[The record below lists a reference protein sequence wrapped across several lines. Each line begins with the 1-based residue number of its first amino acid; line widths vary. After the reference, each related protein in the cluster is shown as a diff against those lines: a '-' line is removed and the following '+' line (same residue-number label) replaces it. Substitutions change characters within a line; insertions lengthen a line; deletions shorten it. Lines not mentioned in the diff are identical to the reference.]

1 MRDELAYPGRVA
13 EPVGTIASLWR
24 YPVKS
29 MRGEE
34 LTSSAAD
41 ERGLAG
47 DRRWALI
54 DAETGKVVSAKR
66 PARWSVMLQCAA
78 SYLAEPN
85 AGSDDAAP
93 VRITLPDGR
102 ELTSDGPARDRLLS
116 EALGRPVRL
125 ESVAPSG
132 ATYDLAAVDL
142 HGLET
147 PEPARLTQ
155 APVAMFAPPG
165 TFFDAGTMHLITT
178 ASLERFAAAH
188 PGGRWDVRR
197 FRPNVVVALEG
208 APGDSFPENAWV
220 GRTLRFG
227 RDAEAG
233 VMAPMPRCV
242 MTTLAQGSLAH
253 DPLIMRTIAAHNRQE
268 IPGAGVYACA
278 GVLANM
284 TLGGVLAVG
293 GPVSLAA
300 EG

>member
-1 MRDELAYPGRVA
+1 MRDGLAYAPSVA
-13 EPVGTIASLWR
+13 ELVGTVASLWR

-34 LTSSAAD
+34 LTGSAAD

-54 DAETGKVVSAKR
+54 DAETGRVVSAKR
-66 PARWSVMLQCAA
+66 PALWGLMLECAA

-85 AGSDDAAP
+85 ASSDAAP
-93 VRITLPDGR
+93 VRIALPDGR
-102 ELTSDGPARDRLLS
+102 EVSSDDPERDRVLS
-116 EALGRPVRL
+116 EALGRAVRL

-147 PEPARLTQ
+147 PEPARLIQ

-178 ASLERFAAAH
+178 ASLERFAAAY
-188 PGGRWDVRR
+188 PEGRWDVRR

-208 APGDSFPENAWV
+208 APGEGFPENAWV

-227 RDAEAG
+227 SGAEAG

-242 MTTLAQGSLAH
+242 MTTLAQANLAH
-253 DPLIMRTIAAHNRQE
+253 DPLIMRTIAAHNRQA

-278 GVLANM
+278 GVLANVSEPG
-284 TLGGVLAVG
+284 TLTVG

-300 EG
+300 GS